1 MAIIKKSTNNK
12 SWRGYREKGTLF
24 HCWWK
29 CKSIQPLW
37 RTLWRFLKK
46 LGIKLLYDPAIPLLS
61 IYPEKTMTEKDTCTP
76 GSTAAP
82 FTTVRTWK
90 QPRWPLTE
98 EWIEKMW
105 CIYTMQYDSAIKKN
119 KE

>member
-1 MAIIKKSTNNK
+1 
-12 SWRGYREKGTLF
+12 
-24 HCWWK
+24 
-29 CKSIQPLW
+29 
-37 RTLWRFLKK
+37 
-46 LGIKLLYDPAIPLLS
+46 
-61 IYPEKTMTEKDTCTP
+61 MTEKDTCTP

-105 CIYTMQYDSAIKKN
+105 CIYTMQYDSAIKKIKNEFESVLVRWMNLEPVIHSEASQKEKN
-119 KE
+119 KYCVLKHIYGI